1 MNKELMTGHLYRV
14 KAQDYPDNV
23 TQKTMY
29 YATACDRDTEGIDQ
43 LLDRIQLAGTRRTE
57 VKWAWNLLLDAVQ
70 MSLEAGHPVC
80 LDGLARI
87 SLTCTSPLCTH
98 PDDVTPDLVRTKR
111 VIMRPVRRFCEGM
124 DAVKYIDVC
133 QL

>member
-14 KAQDYPDNV
+14 KAQDYPTNG
-23 TQKTMY
+23 TTKTMY

-43 LLDRIQLAGTRRTE
+43 LLDRLQLAGTRRTE

-87 SLTCTSPLCTH
+87 SLTCTSPPLH
-98 PDDVTPDLVRTKR
+98 PSRR
-111 VIMRPVRRFCEGM
+111 CHSRPRAHQARRH
-124 DAVKYIDVC
+124 ASRPP
-133 QL
+133 LL